1 MTNETESAFEQARS
15 ALPNR
20 EHVLHD
26 MSVIDAKSSAL
37 LTHVSIMIA
46 VVAVFLGQPNSPMW
60 TWVFT
65 VELSMFSIVAM
76 FLLRCIDIMGP
87 PLRQLPEGGEVVAA
101 HYRHEIL
108 VRRGVLQWMI
118 RIVQLITVAVIAT
131 VLLKARLVGPQ

>member
-1 MTNETESAFEQARS
+1 MTPQDESFFEQLRG

-46 VVAVFLGQPNSPMW
+46 VVAVFLGQPSAPHW

-65 VELSMFSIVAM
+65 AELAVFSVVAM
-76 FLLRCIDIMGP
+76 CLLRCIDIMGP
-87 PLRQLPEGGEVVAA
+87 PLRRVPSGDAEVVAA
-101 HYRHEIL
+101 YYRREIL
-108 VRRGVLQWMI
+108 VRRGILQWMI
-118 RIVQLITVAVIAT
+118 RVVQFVTVAVIVT
-131 VLLKARLVGPQ
+131 VLLKAKT